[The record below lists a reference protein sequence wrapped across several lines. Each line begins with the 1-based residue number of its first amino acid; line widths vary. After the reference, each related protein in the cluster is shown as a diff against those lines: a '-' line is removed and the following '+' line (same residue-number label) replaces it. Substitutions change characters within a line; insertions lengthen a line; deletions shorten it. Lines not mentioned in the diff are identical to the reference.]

1 MRSPIP
7 YLLFFI
13 LSSLFFISCENEEE
27 KKEVVTPP
35 ASTNPTVNVSFSS
48 KYNDAALE
56 IGTVYFDAQGHRI
69 RIENFQSYLSNIAL
83 VNDLGQEVVIK
94 DIALANLGT
103 GYSFS
108 AQVAP
113 GTYNQ
118 IKIGIGVPEAI
129 NKDIDPSTYPN
140 SSPLSIQGGAGMF
153 WTWNTGYIFSKFE
166 GRGDLTGQEGA
177 ALLSPFSYHT
187 GDDFLYRTVT
197 LDKSFTIE
205 ATQNQ
210 NLAIII
216 QADQIINGGPN
227 PLDIEVDDVTHT
239 AGNPELATKVV
250 ENFVSAFSI
259 Q

>member
-1 MRSPIP
+1 MRSPFLYYTFI
-7 YLLFFI
+7 I
-13 LSSLFFISCENEEE
+13 LSSLFFSSCDPEE
-27 KKEVVTPP
+27 KKDVETPP
-35 ASTNPTVNVSFSS
+35 ASTDPTVNVSFSS
-48 KYNDAALE
+48 KYNDDALQ
-56 IGTVYFDAQGHRI
+56 IGAVYYDALGHRI
-69 RIENFQSYLSNIAL
+69 RVENFQSYLSNIRL
-83 VNDLGQEVVIK
+83 VNDLGEEVVIK

-108 AQVAP
+108 AQIDP
-113 GTYNQ
+113 GTYTQ
-118 IKIGIGVPEAI
+118 IKFGIGVPEAI

-153 WTWNTGYIFSKFE
+153 WTWNTGYIFTKFE

-227 PLDIEVDDVTHT
+227 TLDIAVDDVTHT

>member
-1 MRSPIP
+1 MRSPFF
-7 YLLFFI
+7 YLTFI
-13 LSSLFFISCENEEE
+13 LLSSFIFTSCDPEEE
-27 KKEVVTPP
+27 KEVVTPP
-35 ASTNPTVNVSFSS
+35 ASTDPTVNVSFSS
-48 KYNDAALE
+48 KYNDDALQ
-56 IGTVYFDAQGHRI
+56 IGAVYYDALGHRI
-69 RIENFQSYLSNIAL
+69 RVENFQSYLSNIRL
-83 VNDLGQEVVIK
+83 VNDLGEEIILK
-94 DIALANLGT
+94 EIALANLGA
-103 GYSFS
+103 GYAFS
-108 AQVAP
+108 TQVEP
-113 GTYNQ
+113 GTYTQ
-118 IKIGIGVPEAI
+118 IKFGIGVPEAI

-140 SSPLSIQGGAGMF
+140 SSPLSIQGAEGMF

-205 ATQNQ
+205 STQSQ
-210 NLAIII
+210 NLSIII
-216 QADQIINGGPN
+216 QADQIINGGPHS
-227 PLDIEVDDVTHT
+227 LDIEVDDVTHT

>member
-1 MRSPIP
+1 MRSPFLYYTFI
-7 YLLFFI
+7 I
-13 LSSLFFISCENEEE
+13 LSSLFFTSCDPEE
-27 KKEVVTPP
+27 KKEVETPP
-35 ASTNPTVNVSFSS
+35 ASTTPTVNVSFSS
-48 KYNDAALE
+48 KYNDALLE
-56 IGTVYFDAQGHRI
+56 IGTVYFDALGHRI
-69 RIENFQSYLSNIAL
+69 RVENFQSYLSNIRL
-83 VNDLGQEVVIK
+83 VNDLGEEVVIK
-94 DIALANLGT
+94 EIALANLGT

-108 AQVAP
+108 AQVDA
-113 GTYNQ
+113 GTYTQ
-118 IKIGIGVPEAI
+118 IKFGIGVPEDI

-140 SSPLSIQGGAGMF
+140 SSPLSIQGAEGMF

-187 GDDFLYRTVT
+187 GDDFFYRTVT

-210 NLAIII
+210 NLPIII